1 MSALSSAAGGIQ
13 RLEGLPSIAV
23 FVLLLGLFMVTA
35 PGVFMAPNIYM
46 TFLSTL
52 PPLILLSIGLTFV
65 IGAGEIDLSFPSVI
79 AFSGF
84 IFAVLFKEY
93 GLGWLAVIVALL

>member
-1 MSALSSAAGGIQ
+1 MSSLSSAAGGIQ
-13 RLEGLPSIAV
+13 RIEALPIIAV

-52 PPLILLSIGLTFV
+52 PPLILLSIGLTWS
-65 IGAGEIDLSFPSVI
+65 L
-79 AFSGF
+79 
-84 IFAVLFKEY
+84 
-93 GLGWLAVIVALL
+93 VALYAWHSRHHVGHVRSLRERMHW

>member
-1 MSALSSAAGGIQ
+1 MKRAFAIAGNAS
-13 RLEGLPSIAV
+13 RLEAAPIIVV
-23 FVLLLGLFMVTA
+23 FLMLLGLFMITA
-35 PGVFMAPNIYM
+35 PAVFMAPNIYM

-52 PPLILLSIGLTFV
+52 PPLILLAIGLTFV

-84 IFAVLFKEY
+84 VFAVLFKEY
-93 GLGWLAVIVALL
+93 HLGWLS